1 VIRRLA
7 EPLARL
13 EAPGGSRGAAER
25 WLPLLLLAVAAFFRL
40 WRLDDFP
47 PGLHSDIGVNGL
59 DARDVLS
66 GQLAVFFPRNF
77 GREPLF
83 IYLQALLVGVAGA
96 SPFVMNFAAV
106 IVGLLA
112 VAATYRLFVELFGG
126 RVALFAGLLVAV
138 SLWSVTLSRF
148 GLRATAM
155 PLFVALTLF
164 FLWRTLRRGRRLD
177 ATLAGAAL
185 GLSLYTYIAARMLPL
200 LVVLLCLVEWPTAR
214 RRWRELALVVAVA
227 LVVAGPE
234 LAYFARHWEELS
246 GRAWDV
252 SVFNQGATELEGARN
267 TPAEALLNTAGM
279 FFVAGDSN
287 WRHNWPGRP
296 LFDLGL
302 AALFLIGLGIALWRA
317 RWESRYRWP
326 LVWLVVMALPSALSH
341 ESPTFLRTLSVV
353 PAACLFPALVL
364 AELTRRRVGWA
375 VGAALVLATA
385 LTTFRLYFD
394 RWGPHVD
401 NYWAHDGNLPEVARL
416 IEARAEPWSF
426 VSIDR
431 RPTVLFLAPRS
442 AAARWY
448 REESAAVPV
457 PARAE
462 GDVLYVSA
470 RYAALKERGPEM
482 LAGLERLPN
491 ARDPHGG
498 DAFLAY
504 RWPAA
509 AVESFLAGRRELSAS
524 MAPDFRLAGYAQ
536 QGREV
541 RLFWQPLAPR
551 GPYDLYVHLQDDA
564 GRTVAQSD
572 VLAWP
577 TDAGPAREEYLVTR
591 HALDAPAGRYLA
603 LAGAVHRD
611 PGDRARLVGGAIG
624 EVARIELT
632 LP

>member
-1 VIRRLA
+1 MTGA
-7 EPLARL
+7 A
-13 EAPGGSRGAAER
+13 SSAAER
-25 WLPLLLLAVAAFFRL
+25 WLPLLLLAGAAFFRL
-40 WRLDDFP
+40 WRLDEFP
-47 PGLHSDIGVNGL
+47 PGMPSDIGVNGL

-66 GQLAVFFPRNF
+66 GHLAAFFPRNY

-96 SPFVMNFAAV
+96 SPLVMNFASV

-112 VAATYRLFVELFGG
+112 VAASYRLFVELFGW
-126 RVALFAGLLVAV
+126 RVALFAASLYAV
-138 SLWSVTLSRF
+138 SLWSVTLSRL
-148 GLRATAM
+148 GLRATSVT
-155 PLFVALTLF
+155 LFVALTLF
-164 FLWRTLRRGRRLD
+164 FLWRTLRGGRRLD
-177 ATLAGAAL
+177 AALTGVVL
-185 GLSLYTYIAARMLPL
+185 GLALYTYIAARLLPL
-200 LVVLLCLVEWPTAR
+200 LVVLLCLVEWPMAR
-214 RRWRELALVVAVA
+214 RRWRELALVAVVA
-227 LVVAGPE
+227 LIVAGPE
-234 LAYFARHWEELS
+234 LAYFARHWEEMS
-246 GRAWDV
+246 RRAWDV

-267 TPAEALLNTAGM
+267 TPGEALRNAAGM
-279 FFVAGDSN
+279 FFVAGDPN

-296 LFDLGL
+296 MFDLGL
-302 AALFLIGLGIALWRA
+302 AALFVAGLGLALWRA
-317 RWESRYRWP
+317 RGEVRYRWP
-326 LVWLVVMALPSALSH
+326 LLWLVVMTLPTALSH
-341 ESPTFLRTLSVV
+341 ESPSFFRTLSVG
-353 PAACLFPALVL
+353 PAAALFPALAL
-364 AELTRRRVGWA
+364 AALTRQRFGWA
-375 VGAALVLATA
+375 VAVALVVATG

-394 RWGPHVD
+394 QWGPHVD

-416 IEARAEPWSF
+416 IEARPEPWSF

-442 AAARWY
+442 AEARWY

-470 RYAALKERGPEM
+470 RYAALRERGPEL

-509 AVESFLAGRRELSAS
+509 AVESFLAGRREVSAS

-541 RLFWQPLAPR
+541 RLFWQPLAPQ
-551 GPYDLYVHLQDDA
+551 GPYDLYVHLQDGA

-577 TDAGPAREEYLVTR
+577 TDAGPRREEYLVTR
-591 HALDAPAGRYLA
+591 HALDAPAGRYVA

-611 PGDRARLVGGAIG
+611 PGDRAKLVGGPIG